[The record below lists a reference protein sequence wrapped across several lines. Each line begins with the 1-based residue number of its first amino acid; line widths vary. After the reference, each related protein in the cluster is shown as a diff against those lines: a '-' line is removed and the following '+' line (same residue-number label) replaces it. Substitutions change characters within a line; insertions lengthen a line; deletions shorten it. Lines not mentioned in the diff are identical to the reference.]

1 LKPTY
6 IMDNT
11 EPQALHLAVRFEAAD
26 VLDGKH
32 NLDLRATLLR
42 CAGLVKRNG
51 ATAAW
56 RG

>member
-1 LKPTY
+1 
-6 IMDNT
+6 MDNT